1 MRKTGLILAGL
12 LLWNM
17 ALASAATQAEAAN
30 PTCILMK
37 FTDDT
42 RYDRIESAASLSDL
56 VMEKLI
62 MTGKFNL
69 KETKPIDA
77 QVEELLYDEKAR
89 ELQGVK
95 QALDYGDYTAMFEGA
110 GFNESKAQSIATAQ
124 VGQYISPAITSEI
137 GRHHGAEYLLQGTII
152 NLGVGEWWDGNLAT
166 LSQTIGYASGMM
178 GSGAANAMAATPLGI
193 LGSMS
198 VERTGIG
205 VQSDMRIIK
214 ASTGE
219 VVWSKRVV
227 GIGDQKQFGIGFLT
241 VGSTELNANLYAKA
255 MDKAAQNIVDALVA
269 DLDAKRLF
277 LK

>member
-1 MRKTGLILAGL
+1 MRKKSRVLA
-12 LLWNM
+12 
-17 ALASAATQAEAAN
+17 ALAFGLMFAANVMQAEAAS

-42 RYDRIESAASLSDL
+42 RFDRIESAASLSDL

-69 KETKPIDA
+69 KETRPIDA
-77 QVEELLYDEKAR
+77 QIEALLYDEKAQ

-95 QALDYGDYTAMFEGA
+95 QAMESGNFSAMFEGA
-110 GFNESKAQSIATAQ
+110 GFSEGKAQSIATAQ
-124 VGQYISPAITSEI
+124 VGQYISPNIISQI
-137 GRHHGAEYLLQGTII
+137 GEQHGAEYLLQGTII
-152 NLGVGEWWDGNLAT
+152 NLGLGDWWDGNLAMV
-166 LSQTIGYASGMM
+166 SQTVGYASGMM
-178 GSGAANAMAATPLGI
+178 GTNASNAMAATPLSI
-193 LGSMS
+193 LGSVS

-205 VQSDMRIIK
+205 VQCDMRLIK
-214 ASTGE
+214 ASSGE

-255 MDKAAQNIVDALVA
+255 MDKAAQNIVDSLVA
-269 DLDAKRLF
+269 DLNAQKLF

>member
-1 MRKTGLILAGL
+1 MRKKSRVLA
-12 LLWNM
+12 
-17 ALASAATQAEAAN
+17 ALAFGLMFAANVMQAEAAN

-42 RYDRIESAASLSDL
+42 RFDRIESAASLSDL

-69 KETKPIDA
+69 KETRPIDTQIEA
-77 QVEELLYDEKAR
+77 LLYDEKAQ

-95 QALDYGDYTAMFEGA
+95 QAMESGNFSAMFEGA
-110 GFNESKAQSIATAQ
+110 GFSEGKAQSIATAQ
-124 VGQYISPAITSEI
+124 VGQYISPKIISQI
-137 GRHHGAEYLLQGTII
+137 GEQHGAEYLLQGTII
-152 NLGVGEWWDGNLAT
+152 NLGLGDWWDGNLAMV
-166 LSQTIGYASGMM
+166 SQTVGYASGMM
-178 GSGAANAMAATPLGI
+178 GTNAGNAMTATPLSI
-193 LGSMS
+193 LGSVS

-205 VQSDMRIIK
+205 VQCDMRLIK

-255 MDKAAQNIVDALVA
+255 MDKAAQNIVDSLVA
-269 DLDAKRLF
+269 DLNAQKLF